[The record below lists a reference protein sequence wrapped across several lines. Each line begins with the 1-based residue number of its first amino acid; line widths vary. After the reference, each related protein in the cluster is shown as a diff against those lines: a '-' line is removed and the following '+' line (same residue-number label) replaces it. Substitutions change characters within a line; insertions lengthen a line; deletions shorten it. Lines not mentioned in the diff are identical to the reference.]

1 MRSYVFPVLCMMPFL
16 LSNPSA
22 AQSFNCRYARTPD
35 EAAICRNEHLSVLDE
50 QLSARFYGLRNQV
63 DGPRRAFLDRTEGL
77 WLRSRM
83 RCGADT
89 KCIAWH
95 YTRRIEILEHLA
107 AAR

>member
-1 MRSYVFPVLCMMPFL
+1 MRSLIFPVLCAMPFL
-16 LSNPSA
+16 LSSPSA

-35 EAAICRNEHLSVLDE
+35 EMAICRDDNLAVLDE
-50 QLSARFYGLRNQV
+50 KLSATFYALRNEV
-63 DGPRRAFLDRTEGL
+63 DGRRRAFLDRTEGL

-95 YTRRIEILEHLA
+95 YTRRIETLERLA
-107 AAR
+107 AVR